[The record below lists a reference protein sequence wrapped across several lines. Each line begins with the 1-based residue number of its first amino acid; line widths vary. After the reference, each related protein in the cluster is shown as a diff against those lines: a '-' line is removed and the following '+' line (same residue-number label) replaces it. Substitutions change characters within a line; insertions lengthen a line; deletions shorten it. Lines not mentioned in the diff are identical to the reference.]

1 MTISAFSDELA
12 QVRKKKER
20 VSDSDRTDRPVEGMA
35 MPDPAVLLQR
45 RARQQTLSAGD
56 HAATVLAAKS
66 V

>member
-1 MTISAFSDELA
+1 MSW
-12 QVRKKKER
+12 RRCGKKKER